1 MKSKEKLKVMVMAAG
16 MVIITHRAH
25 PSNAKDVFCLSNL
38 TAVPNNSVFCGRNNL
53 KLTMNN
59 VLQT

>member
-1 MKSKEKLKVMVMAAG
+1 MAAE